1 MPAQAADQFVVDF
14 PTLWIVPDWI
24 EAHCPIPDGFHQGE
38 PLELYRWQLWCT
50 VNHYRIKPR
59 AKLGQMAPAF
69 HYRRSQ
75 VVLPQ
80 KTGKGP
86 WSATMISAEAAGP
99 VLFAG
104 WAAGGEVYDCRVHGC
119 YCGWTYE
126 YELGEPMGRPWP
138 TPLIQL
144 LATSED
150 QTDNVFRPLQSIV
163 KNGPLAD
170 LMKVGEQSIRVGSRG
185 RIDVVTSSALS
196 RLGNPITFAPQ
207 DETGLYTDTNKMRRV
222 AETQRRGLAGMG
234 GRSLE
239 TTNPW
244 DPSEDSVAQRTY
256 ESARPDI
263 FKYFPQAPSGLSYT
277 NKVER
282 RRIHRHVYAG
292 SIHVDLD
299 AIEAEAAELLEKD
312 PGQAE
317 RFYGNRIVAGH
328 SSWLDGKKW
337 DARADK
343 TRRTIANRARVVLG
357 FDGSDV
363 DDWTAIRGEVVWPD
377 QYQFTPTYG
386 PDKLPTIWNPADYDG
401 QVPRLEVKAA
411 MAELMRRLDVVRLYP
426 DPAYWGTEIDEWID
440 LYGEKKVIPWYT
452 RRVVQMSAA
461 AQRLLTDVTKKD
473 ATFTHDGCETTST
486 HVRNARKAARPGG
499 TEKEPRYVLVKAS
512 PTQKIDVCVTSILT
526 HEAACD
532 VIAAGLAAPKQNYIY
547 TASTT
552 RRG

>member
-1 MPAQAADQFVVDF
+1 MATKAADGFVVDF

-24 EAHCPIPDGFHQGE
+24 EAHCPVPDRDAIGE
-38 PLELYRWQLWCT
+38 PMQLYRWQLWCT
-50 VNHYRIKPR
+50 VNHYRVKPK
-59 AKLGQMAPAF
+59 AVPSQLAPAF
-69 HYRRSQ
+69 HFRRSQ
-75 VVLPQ
+75 VVMPQ
-80 KTGKGP
+80 KSGKGP
-86 WSATMISAEAAGP
+86 WSATIIAAEAVGP

-104 WAAGGEVYDCRVHGC
+104 WATGGEVYDCRSYGC
-119 YCGWTYE
+119 FCGWSYVYE
-126 YELGEPMGRPWP
+126 PGEPMGRPWT

-150 QTDNVFRPLQSIV
+150 QTDNVFRPLQSMIRR
-163 KNGPLAD
+163 GPLAD
-170 LMKVGEQSIRVGSRG
+170 RMRVGEQFIRVGSSG
-185 RIDVVTSSALS
+185 RIDVVTSSAQS
-196 RLGNPITFAPQ
+196 RLGNPISFALQ
-207 DETGLYTDTNKMRRV
+207 DESGLYNDTNKMRRV
-222 AETQRRGLAGMG
+222 AETMRRGLAGMG
-234 GRSLE
+234 GRSVE

-244 DPSEDSVAQRTY
+244 DPSEDSVAQRTF
-256 ESARPDI
+256 ESQRPDI

-292 SIHVDLD
+292 STHVDLD
-299 AIEAEAAELLEKD
+299 SIEAEAAELLEKD

-337 DARADK
+337 DARAVK
-343 TRRTIANRARVVLG
+343 PRRIADRTRVVLG

-363 DDWTAIRGEVVWPD
+363 DDWTAIRGEVVWPE
-377 QYQFTPTYG
+377 QYQFTPVYG
-386 PDKLPTIWNPADYDG
+386 PDRLPTIWNPVDYGG

-426 DPAYWGTEIDEWID
+426 DPPYWETEIDEWID

-461 AQRLLTDVTKKD
+461 AQRLRTDVTKKD
-473 ATFTHDGCETTST
+473 AVLTHDGCEITAA

-512 PTQKIDVCVTSILT
+512 DPQKIDCCVASIIV

-532 VIAAGLAAPKQNYIY
+532 VVAAGEAAPKRNYIY